1 MPIEIGNIES
11 VFRYPVKSMRGE
23 LLAAAMLGWHGLR
36 RTLDL
41 EGIAREMKAAQD
53 RGPQIELGTRW
64 CAIRQEEQHM
74 TSAKIGV
81 AVFIIVAGLA
91 VPTLSVG
98 HAQTA
103 GRKYVYSKDPVSKT
117 LPFSEAVRVGD
128 TLYVA
133 GHIGTDPKTGQAPAR
148 TEEEIKLLFE
158 VFRADMAEAN
168 FQMDDL
174 VSVRVYCT
182 DLTLYAQFNTAY
194 RTQFGKDLPA
204 RAFIGVASLLRSGHF
219 EMEGIAVKNRS

>member
-1 MPIEIGNIES
+1 LAGGTGFDSNVQFLFASAFKHGSRIRNSENTNIATAVVRDQTKGGS
-11 VFRYPVKSMRGE
+11 DMTGAKVG
-23 LLAAAMLGWHGLR
+23 LA
-36 RTLDL
+36 
-41 EGIAREMKAAQD
+41 IV
-53 RGPQIELGTRW
+53 I
-64 CAIRQEEQHM
+64 
-74 TSAKIGV
+74 V
-81 AVFIIVAGLA
+81 VAGLA
-91 VPTLSVG
+91 VPTVPVG

-103 GRKYVYSKDPVSKT
+103 GRKYVYSKDPISKT

-133 GHIGTDPKTGQAPAR
+133 GHIGTDPKTGQAPAS
-148 TEEEIKLLFE
+148 TEEEIKLLFD

-168 FQMDDL
+168 FKMDDL

-182 DLTLYAQFNTAY
+182 DLALYAQFNTSY

-204 RAFIGVASLLRSGHF
+204 RAFIGVASLLRAGHF